1 MTYTFR
7 PRGVC
12 SQQMQ
17 VEVDE
22 QGVIRELQVLGGC
35 SGNLL
40 GIAALVKGMPAAE
53 AVERLKGIRC
63 GFKDTSCPDQLARNL
78 EKIMAEGQA

>member
-35 SGNLL
+35 SGNLQ
-40 GIAALVKGMPAAE
+40 GIAALVKGMLAAE

>member
-1 MTYTFR
+1 MTYRFR

-12 SQQMQ
+12 SQEMR
-17 VEVDE
+17 VEVDD
-22 QGVIRELQVLGGC
+22 QGIIQQLQVYGGC
-35 SGNLL
+35 SGNLQ
-40 GIAALVKGMPAAE
+40 GIAALVKGMPASE

-78 EKIMAEGQA
+78 EKALEQQ

>member
-1 MTYTFR
+1 
-7 PRGVC
+7 
-12 SQQMQ
+12 
-17 VEVDE
+17 
-22 QGVIRELQVLGGC
+22 
-35 SGNLL
+35 
-40 GIAALVKGMPAAE
+40 MPAAE